1 MRARNYLIYIF
12 KSMDVIIFLQR
23 INIATNLTIMKEDS
37 RTTVKF
43 LWPYKRK
50 NYLLFGFGVFV
61 IIVGYL
67 IMYLG
72 DVNSFQSLVVSP
84 LLLLLGYLVIIP
96 VALLFRK

>member
-1 MRARNYLIYIF
+1 
-12 KSMDVIIFLQR
+12 MDVIIFLQR
-23 INIATNLTIMKEDS
+23 KNIKTNLMIMKAKNKN
-37 RTTVKF
+37 TVKF
-43 LWPYKRK
+43 LWPYIRK

-72 DVNSFQSLVVSP
+72 DVNSFQSLVISP

-96 VALLFRK
+96 LALLYKQ

>member
-1 MRARNYLIYIF
+1 
-12 KSMDVIIFLQR
+12 MDVIIFLQR
-23 INIATNLTIMKEDS
+23 KNIETNLTIMKANNKNV
-37 RTTVKF
+37 VKF

-72 DVNSFQSLVVSP
+72 DVNSFQSLVISP

-96 VALLFRK
+96 LALLYKQ